1 MYVIMNKKELWS
13 IASLSLLECEC
24 DKDSRKEIK
33 TKKYC
38 EAWFNVLLANGTKA
52 VRRKFS
58 RFSCLQFNHS
68 WVVKY
73 GRLRLRER
81 EREREREE
89 NYLRF

>member
-1 MYVIMNKKELWS
+1 MYVIMNEIMNKKGLWS
-13 IASLSLLECEC
+13 IASLSLFECEC

-33 TKKYC
+33 AKKYC
-38 EAWFNVLLANGTKA
+38 EAWFNVLPAKGTKA
-52 VRRKFS
+52 VRRKFC

-73 GRLRLRER
+73 ERLGLRDR
-81 EREREREE
+81 VE